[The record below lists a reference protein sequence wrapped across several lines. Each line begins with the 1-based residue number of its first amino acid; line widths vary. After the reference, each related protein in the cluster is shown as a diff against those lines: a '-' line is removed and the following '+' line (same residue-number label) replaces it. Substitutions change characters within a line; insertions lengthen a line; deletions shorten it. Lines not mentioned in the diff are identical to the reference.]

1 MHTTEQLLHAHI
13 KCSQEFFEEHIKWSE
28 KLFEEHIKWVK
39 SLSSVDAEDGSNQPC
54 SDERENEASVDNKS
68 TASTNEHIHQSS
80 TWIENHIRNSGERL
94 QNHIK
99 RASELFSETDSKE

>member
-1 MHTTEQLLHAHI
+1 MINMHTTEQLLHAHI
-13 KCSQEFFEEHIKWSE
+13 KCSQEF
-28 KLFEEHIKWVK
+28 FEEHIKWVK

-54 SDERENEASVDNKS
+54 SDESENEASVDNKS
-68 TASTNEHIHQSS
+68 TASTNEHIRQSS